1 MAGEFSRCTP
11 VPDGY
16 CLYWLITGPTGMI
29 LLFVFVSIPMIEK
42 KLLVDKPDYAN
53 YKKNT
58 CSLFPFSYSNR

>member
-1 MAGEFSRCTP
+1 
-11 VPDGY
+11 
-16 CLYWLITGPTGMI
+16 MI